1 MSTSPKPTSPT
12 SPKVTEPVASPTA
25 PVTEATADLLAEATA
40 DTVAKPADTT
50 TTPAAAPAAPAA
62 APPAPAHANPK
73 VNELA
78 VMFPTVDTG
87 VIEMVLESVGGSQDR
102 AIESLLQ
109 MTDPEFKPDTSAQP
123 VSEDHPQVD
132 LDEEFARALHLQ
144 DQEDD
149 ARRRAARAPRG
160 HPGDRTQQQSQIPEV
175 LPYQPRVRRAR
186 PPGPDPYAT
195 STQVDHLQQR
205 YDASSGPIPGGQQ
218 PGAVAFEEKLNHFA
232 ETGKATVSSFFNKA
246 KARYNEF
253 QQTREENRVSQQE
266 AAAGWNNHASV
277 DLPQQGYG
285 QQQQYGYA
293 APSGPPP
300 TGERPGANQ
309 RTISQSSG
317 STGGSAAPVASAPR
331 SSSRRWSPTDTYDD
345 DAVPLSQGNTI
356 NVGGRQ
362 SPAAG
367 GATSP
372 DRGAAGK
379 IDLAK
384 LGFLPKK
391 RVDLSTLDKD
401 PNPSLQNAT
410 SPASPP
416 ATGKSLVE
424 KIPKTPTEEV
434 SPHQLGDDDD
444 DDEELE
450 YTKNPFDEK

>member
-12 SPKVTEPVASPTA
+12 SPKVASPVASPTA
-25 PVTEATADLLAEATA
+25 PVTEATADAIAEATA
-40 DTVAKPADTT
+40 DDHAKPADETT
-50 TTPAAAPAAPAA
+50 AKTTPAAAPAAA
-62 APPAPAHANPK
+62 PAPAHANPK

-109 MTDPEFKPDTSAQP
+109 MTDPEFKPDPSAQAA
-123 VSEDHPQVD
+123 SEESPQVD
-132 LDEEFARALHLQ
+132 LDEEYARALHLQ

-149 ARRRAARAPRG
+149 ARRRAARSPRG

-186 PPGPDPYAT
+186 PPGPDPYAYNA
-195 STQVDHLQQR
+195 QADPHVQQR
-205 YDASSGPIPGGQQ
+205 YDGSAGSPGAVPGGQQ
-218 PGAVAFEEKLNHFA
+218 PGAVAFEEKLNQFA
-232 ETGKATVSSFFNKA
+232 ETGKATVTSFFNKA
-246 KARYNEF
+246 KARYAEF
-253 QQTREENRVSQQE
+253 QQTREENRISQQE
-266 AAAGWNNHASV
+266 AAATWNNHASV
-277 DLPQQGYG
+277 DGIVPQQGYG
-285 QQQQYGYA
+285 QQHGYG

-300 TGERPGANQ
+300 GERPGTNQ
-309 RTISQSSG
+309 RSVSNWSG
-317 STGGSAAPVASAPR
+317 STGGSGGDTAANPPR
-331 SSSRRWSPTDTYDD
+331 SSSRWSPTDNYDD
-345 DAVPLSQGNTI
+345 DAVPLSQHGNTI
-356 NVGGRQ
+356 NVGGRR

-391 RVDLSTLDKD
+391 RVDLSTLEKD
-401 PNPSLQNAT
+401 PNPDLQGAS
-410 SPASPP
+410 SPRSPP

-444 DDEELE
+444 DDEDLE
-450 YTKNPFDEK
+450 YTK